1 MSTERNVADPIFFDD
16 RCDVFVIGMK
26 VGEGMKTVF
35 IEESKF
41 KDLARSVVMARVLS
55 VVNALQTECGQ
66 MGTFELY
73 HMTAKEAEEAMQ
85 EGERVGSFV
94 AKPKIHANTTT
105 SSNDENT
112 VVL

>member
-1 MSTERNVADPIFFDD
+1 
-16 RCDVFVIGMK
+16 
-26 VGEGMKTVF
+26 
-35 IEESKF
+35 
-41 KDLARSVVMARVLS
+41 
-55 VVNALQTECGQ
+55 
-66 MGTFELY
+66 MGTFEMY